1 MSGDLAN
8 LTFSYIIQGLAVIIV
23 LYEIWKKVKEIK
35 DKSDEAHEWDMRVKK
50 VVESVEKKEKLG
62 TEVQTTVLGPQN
74 WVTELT
80 FLLSWFWRL
89 DI

>member
-1 MSGDLAN
+1 M
-8 LTFSYIIQGLAVIIV
+8 
-23 LYEIWKKVKEIK
+23 KC
-35 DKSDEAHEWDMRVKK
+35 
-50 VVESVEKKEKLG
+50 VEKKEKLG